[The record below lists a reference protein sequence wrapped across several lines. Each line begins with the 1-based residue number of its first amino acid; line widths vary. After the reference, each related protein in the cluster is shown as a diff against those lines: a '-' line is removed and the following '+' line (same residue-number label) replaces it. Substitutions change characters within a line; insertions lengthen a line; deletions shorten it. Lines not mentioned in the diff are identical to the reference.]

1 MRFGVKLM
9 PQHCTWNELL
19 ALFRAADEDPFFE
32 SAWTFDHFY
41 PIYGDWQ
48 GPCLE
53 SWVTLSALAQATSRI
68 RIGSMVNGVVYRHP
82 AVTAAMASALDL
94 VSDGRL
100 DLGLGAGWNEREC
113 DAYGIALGSLKER
126 FDRFEESVECTI
138 ALLRDE
144 SVNFAG
150 RYYTLTDARNEPKG
164 VQRPHPPIVIGG
176 GGEKRTL
183 RIAARFADHWN
194 FPGGTV
200 DDFRRKRDVLAAH
213 CDAIGR
219 DVAEITVSTH
229 LLMWPDKTVDDV
241 ARQAEAYAGAGLD
254 VGIVYLEAPVSPTV
268 VADLARVLAPFAG

>member
-9 PQHCTWNELL
+9 PQHCTWQELL
-19 ALFRAADEDPFFE
+19 DLFRAADGNPFFE

-53 SWVTLSALAQATSRI
+53 SWVTLGALAQATSRI

-82 AVTAAMASALDL
+82 AVTAAMAAALDI
-94 VSDGRL
+94 VSNGRL

-113 DAYGIALGSLKER
+113 EAYGIRLGSLTER
-126 FDRFEESVECTI
+126 FDRFEESVECTV
-138 ALLRDE
+138 ALLRDP
-144 SVNFAG
+144 SVTFAG

-183 RIAARFADHWN
+183 KIAARFAQHWN

-200 DDFRRKRDVLAAH
+200 DDFRRKRDVLAGH
-213 CDAIGR
+213 CATVGR
-219 DVAEITVSTH
+219 DVAEITTSTH
-229 LLMWPDKTVDDV
+229 LLMWPHKTVDDV
-241 ARQAEAYAGAGLD
+241 ARQAEAHAASGLD
-254 VGIVYLEAPVSPTV
+254 VGIVYLEAPVSPSV
-268 VADLARVLAPFAG
+268 IDDLARVLAPYAG